1 MACQRR
7 KLGISKEITIFRTE
21 DAMDFKRVAA
31 AAVTIVFALAV
42 SAGSALAAEKDDGR
56 SSSSVSR

>member
-7 KLGISKEITIFRTE
+7 RLGISKEITIFRTE

-42 SAGSALAAEKDDGR
+42 SAGIGI
-56 SSSSVSR
+56 SR

>member
-42 SAGSALAAEKDDGR
+42 SAGSALAAEKDDVVAAVHR
-56 SSSSVSR
+56 